1 MASLRESSR
10 FGLLEALLAERSL
23 FAGVITTAIL
33 MTFGQPWLADPS
45 QELRSALLFAWIF
58 GVMLWCAFGVARH
71 AEELAARLGEPYG
84 TLILTLA
91 VITIEVSLISAIMLT
106 GENDPHLARDTMFA
120 VLMIVLNGMVG
131 TALLFGGI
139 RHRQQHFN
147 VGGATAFLAVI
158 VPLATFALILPDFTA
173 SAPGLSRPQQIF
185 FAGVTILLYLVFL
198 AIQTVRHRRLFI
210 GPDIELTAREEHA
223 AHREDDRQGM
233 PGDGERERD
242 KREPRGPLVYHAM
255 LLVLT
260 MLPVVLLSKK
270 LAVFVDFGVFRLG
283 APDAL
288 GGVIIA
294 ILVLTPEGLGALHAA
309 AANRLQRSVNI
320 CLGSALA
327 ALGLAVPAV
336 LLIGLV
342 TGARVELGLDAIEM
356 VLLLLTLLVSV
367 LTFGS
372 GQTNILQG
380 AVHLV
385 LFLAYVVMIF
395 D

>member
-1 MASLRESSR
+1 MRESSHR
-10 FGLLEALLAERSL
+10 GALEALLAEAPL
-23 FAGVITTAIL
+23 FAGAITTAIL
-33 MTFGQPWLADPS
+33 MTFGEPWLADPS
-45 QELRSALLFAWIF
+45 QELRSALVFAWIF

-71 AEELAARLGEPYG
+71 ADHLAAALGEPYG

-91 VITIEVSLISAIMLT
+91 VTIIEVSLISAIMLT

-131 TALLFGGI
+131 AALLFGGI
-139 RHRQQHFN
+139 SHRQQHFN
-147 VGGATAFLAVI
+147 VGGANAFLAVI
-158 VPLATFALILPDFTA
+158 VPLSVFALVLPDFTA
-173 SAPGLSRPQQIF
+173 SAPGLSRVQQIF
-185 FAGVTILLYLVFL
+185 FAGVTILLYTVFL
-198 AIQTVRHRRLFI
+198 AIQTVRHRRLFV
-210 GPDIELTAREEHA
+210 GPDVELTALEEHGPPWKW
-223 AHREDDRQGM
+223 E
-233 PGDGERERD
+233 GERA
-242 KREPRGPLVYHAM
+242 PRGPLVWHAV

-260 MLPVVLLSKK
+260 MLPVVLLSKE
-270 LAVFVDFGVFRLG
+270 LAVFVDYGVFRLG
-283 APDAL
+283 APAAL
-288 GGVIIA
+288 GGVIVA

-327 ALGLAVPAV
+327 TIGLTVPAV

-356 VLLLLTLLVSV
+356 VLLLLTLLVST

-385 LFLAYVVMIF
+385 LFLAYVLMIF
-395 D
+395 DP

>member
-1 MASLRESSR
+1 MGSVPQSSHSGVLR
-10 FGLLEALLAERSL
+10 ALADEGAL
-23 FAGVITTAIL
+23 FAGWLTTAIL
-33 MTFGQPWLADPS
+33 TLVGEPWLADPS
-45 QELRSALLFAWIF
+45 GGLGSALLFAWIF
-58 GVMLWCAFGVARH
+58 AVMLWCAFGVARH
-71 AEELAARLGEPYG
+71 ADDLAIGLGEPYG

-91 VITIEVSLISAIMLT
+91 VTIIEVSLIAAIMLT

-120 VLMIVLNGMVG
+120 VLMIVLNAMVG
-131 TALLFGGI
+131 ATLLFGGI

-147 VGGATAFLAVI
+147 VGGANAFLAVI
-158 VPLATFALILPDFTA
+158 VPLSVFALVVPDFTA
-173 SAPGLSRPQQIF
+173 TAPGLSRPQQIF
-185 FAGVTILLYLVFL
+185 FAGVTILLYMVFL

-210 GPDIELTAREEHA
+210 GPDVELSALEEHA
-223 AHREDDRQGM
+223 ARWPAE
-233 PGDGERERD
+233 
-242 KREPRGPLVYHAM
+242 REPRSSLVHHAV

-260 MLPVVLLSKK
+260 MLPVVLLSKD
-270 LAVFVDFGVFRLG
+270 LAVFVDYGVFRLG
-283 APDAL
+283 APAAL
-288 GGVIIA
+288 GGVIVA

-327 ALGLAVPAV
+327 TIGLTVPAV

-342 TGARVELGLDAIEM
+342 TGAPVELGLDPINM
-356 VLLLLTLLVSV
+356 VLLLLTLMVST

-372 GQTNILQG
+372 GHTNILQG

-385 LFLAYVVMIF
+385 LFLAYVVLIF

>member
-1 MASLRESSR
+1 MASLPESSRAGRESSR
-10 FGLLEALLAERSL
+10 PGLLRALLAERAL
-23 FAGVITTAIL
+23 FAGAITTAIL
-33 MTFGQPWLADPS
+33 MTYGGPWLAEPAL
-45 QELRSALLFAWIF
+45 ELRSALLFAWIF

-71 AEELAARLGEPYG
+71 ADHLAAALGEPYG

-91 VITIEVSLISAIMLT
+91 VITIEVALISAIMLT

-120 VLMIVLNGMVG
+120 VLMIVLNAMVG
-131 TALLFGGI
+131 AALLFGGI
-139 RHRQQHFN
+139 WHRQQHFN
-147 VGGATAFLAVI
+147 VGGANAFLAVI
-158 VPLATFALILPDFTA
+158 IPLSVFALVLPDFTA
-173 SAPGLSRPQQIF
+173 SAPGLSRVQQIF
-185 FAGVTILLYLVFL
+185 FAGVTILLYIVFL
-198 AIQTVRHRRLFI
+198 AIQTVRHRRLFV
-210 GPDIELTAREEHA
+210 GPDVELTALEEHGA
-223 AHREDDRQGM
+223 PWKADWEEGK
-233 PGDGERERD
+233 RER
-242 KREPRGPLVYHAM
+242 RGPLVWHAV

-260 MLPVVLLSKK
+260 MLPVVLLSKQ
-270 LAVFVDFGVFRLG
+270 LAMFVDYGIFRLG
-283 APDAL
+283 APAAL
-288 GGVIIA
+288 GGVIVA

-327 ALGLAVPAV
+327 TIGLTVPAV

-356 VLLLLTLLVSV
+356 VLLLLTLLVST

>member
-1 MASLRESSR
+1 MGSVPQSSHSGVLR
-10 FGLLEALLAERSL
+10 ALADEGAL
-23 FAGVITTAIL
+23 FAGWLTTAIL
-33 MTFGQPWLADPS
+33 TLVGEPWLADPS
-45 QELRSALLFAWIF
+45 GGLGSALLFAWIF
-58 GVMLWCAFGVARH
+58 AVMLWCAFGVARH
-71 AEELAARLGEPYG
+71 ADDLAIGLGEPYG

-91 VITIEVSLISAIMLT
+91 VTIIEVSLIAAIMLT

-120 VLMIVLNGMVG
+120 VLMIVLNAMVG
-131 TALLFGGI
+131 ATLLFGGI

-147 VGGATAFLAVI
+147 IGGANAFLAVI
-158 VPLATFALILPDFTA
+158 VPLSVFALVVPDFTA
-173 SAPGLSRPQQIF
+173 TAPGLSRPQQIF
-185 FAGVTILLYLVFL
+185 FAGVTILLYMVFL

-210 GPDIELTAREEHA
+210 GPDVELSALEEHA
-223 AHREDDRQGM
+223 ARWPAE
-233 PGDGERERD
+233 
-242 KREPRGPLVYHAM
+242 REPRSSLVYHAV

-260 MLPVVLLSKK
+260 MLPVVLLSKD
-270 LAVFVDFGVFRLG
+270 LAVFVDYGVFRLG
-283 APDAL
+283 APAAL
-288 GGVIIA
+288 GGVIVA

-327 ALGLAVPAV
+327 TIGLTVPAV

-342 TGARVELGLDAIEM
+342 TGAPVELGLDPINM
-356 VLLLLTLLVSV
+356 VLLLLTLLVST

-372 GQTNILQG
+372 GHTNILQG

-385 LFLAYVVMIF
+385 LFLAYVVLIF

>member
-1 MASLRESSR
+1 MASLPESSR
-10 FGLLEALLAERSL
+10 PGREGSHPGLLRALLAERAL
-23 FAGVITTAIL
+23 FAGALTTAIL
-33 MTFGQPWLADPS
+33 MIFGGPWLADPS

-71 AEELAARLGEPYG
+71 AEHLAAGLGEPYG

-91 VITIEVSLISAIMLT
+91 VTIIEVSLISAIMLT

-120 VLMIVLNGMVG
+120 VLMIVLNAMVG
-131 TALLFGGI
+131 AALLFGGI
-139 RHRQQHFN
+139 WHRQQHFS
-147 VGGATAFLAVI
+147 VGGANAFLAVI
-158 VPLATFALILPDFTA
+158 VPLSVFALVLPDFTT
-173 SAPGLSRPQQIF
+173 SAPGLSRVQQIF
-185 FAGVTILLYLVFL
+185 FAGVTILLYMVFL

-210 GPDIELTAREEHA
+210 GPDVELTALEEHA
-223 AHREDDRQGM
+223 AHWQG
-233 PGDGERERD
+233 GEGEGE
-242 KREPRGPLVYHAM
+242 REPRGLLVWHAV

-270 LAVFVDFGVFRLG
+270 LAVFVDYGVFRLG
-283 APDAL
+283 APAAL
-288 GGVIIA
+288 GGVIVA

-309 AANRLQRSVNI
+309 AANRVQRSVNI

-327 ALGLAVPAV
+327 TIGLTVPAV

-342 TGARVELGLDAIEM
+342 TGARVELGLDAIDM
-356 VLLLLTLLVSV
+356 VLLLLTLLVST

-385 LFLAYVVMIF
+385 LFLAYVLMIF
-395 D
+395 DP